1 MAVFKCKMCGGTLE
15 VEENA
20 KVCECAFCGRKQ
32 TLPSE
37 NDEQVQ
43 GLYNRANVL
52 RMKGEFD
59 KAGEIYEKI
68 ATMRT
73 KDPEVYWGMVLCKYG
88 IEYVEDPATF
98 KRVPTCHRASYDA
111 VTADEDYKAAIANA
125 DISQRSIYEAEA
137 KAIEEIQKGIIA
149 ISQNEKPY
157 DVFIC
162 YKETDDAGQRTVDSA
177 IANDIYHQLTQ
188 EGFKVFYA
196 AITLED
202 KLGQE
207 YEPYIFA
214 ALNSAKVMLTI
225 GTKPEY
231 FNAVWVKNEWSRY
244 LKIMSKD
251 RSKLLIPCYRDM
263 DPYEL
268 PEEFAHL
275 QAQDMSKI
283 GFINDVVRGIKK
295 VIAPEEKKQEGWENV
310 AANNGFANTET
321 LLKRAFMFLEDNKW
335 EEADEYCER
344 VLDQDPENTEAYLVK
359 LLVDEKV
366 ENKESLKDQP
376 RSFAGNSNYKKIIR
390 FGSEELKNELDG
402 YIKFIEDRNEEERK
416 RHIYEDAKNT
426 ANRNTVEAY
435 RKAIEKLRKIKGY
448 KDTDELIAK
457 YLGKIEEIKAEKA
470 RKAEARRIA
479 AERKAEE
486 ERIAAERNAEEER
499 IAAERKA
506 EEERIA
512 AERKAEARKKKKRII
527 LIIAAIAAGIVL
539 YNAFKPC
546 ELEQYIKDN
555 GTKTVTVNGVDF
567 NIPKGYNDLWV
578 SDGKTD
584 PGELYASE
592 YYVSA
597 DYEDK
602 PMPNISAAYIGR
614 TNGKFDIDAC
624 VDNIIEND
632 WVLRDWGENRKC
644 SEVDVEG
651 ADSAY
656 LLQVEHPKFKNP
668 SYEEIEYD
676 ASRYYYCILLI
687 GKNVFYYGLTHPLGS
702 IKYLDDVMDEKT
714 ICELAAVSV
723 KGKQELSG
731 ISSEPFVPSYEN
743 VNPGAKSFTFEVNQE
758 TCFVY
763 DSNTVKEYQ
772 KLLEKNGC
780 EIVST
785 NKDIFSGKVTYKKG
799 NLKFDM
805 KYKFGSDRSE
815 KFDGEL
821 TVIKK

>member
-15 VEENA
+15 VDENA
-20 KVCECAFCGRKQ
+20 KVCECMHCGRKQ

-43 GLYNRANVL
+43 SLYNRANVL

-162 YKETDDAGQRTVDSA
+162 YKETDDSGQRTVDSA

-214 ALNSAKVMLTI
+214 ALNSAKVMLAI

-416 RHIYEDAKNT
+416 RHIYEDANNT

-435 RKAIEKLRKIKGY
+435 RKAIEKLRGIKGY

-457 YLGKIEEIKAEKA
+457 YQGKIEEIKAEKA

-479 AERKAEE
+479 AERKAEK
-486 ERIAAERNAEEER
+486 ERIAAERKAEEER

-512 AERKAEARKKKKRII
+512 AERKAEASKKKKRII
-527 LIIAAIAAGIVL
+527 LIAVIVIAAIAAGIVL

-567 NIPKGYNDLWV
+567 NIPKGYNDLWI

-584 PGELYASE
+584 PGELDASE

-602 PMPNISAAYIGR
+602 PMSEITAAYIGR

-624 VDNIIEND
+624 VDNIIENNM
-632 WVLRDWGENRKC
+632 WLRGRDKNRKC

-687 GKNVFYYGLTHPLGS
+687 GKNVFYYGLIHPLDS
-702 IKYLDDVMDEKT
+702 NKVVDEKT
-714 ICELAAVSV
+714 ICELATVSV
-723 KGKQELSG
+723 KGK
-731 ISSEPFVPSYEN
+731 
-743 VNPGAKSFTFEVNQE
+743 
-758 TCFVY
+758 
-763 DSNTVKEYQ
+763 
-772 KLLEKNGC
+772 
-780 EIVST
+780 
-785 NKDIFSGKVTYKKG
+785 
-799 NLKFDM
+799 
-805 KYKFGSDRSE
+805 
-815 KFDGEL
+815 
-821 TVIKK
+821 

>member
-37 NDEQVQ
+37 NDERVQ
-43 GLYNRANVL
+43 SLYNRANVL

-68 ATMRT
+68 ATKRT

-162 YKETDDAGQRTVDSA
+162 YKETDDAGQRTVDSV

-214 ALNSAKVMLTI
+214 ALNSAKVMLAI

-295 VIAPEEKKQEGWENV
+295 VIAPEEKKQESRETVVVSSGNV
-310 AANNGFANTET
+310 NVMA
-321 LLKRAFMFLEDNKW
+321 LLERAFMFLEDGNW
-335 EEADEYCER
+335 QEADEYCEK
-344 VLDQDPENTEAYLVK
+344 VLDQDPKNAEAYLGK
-359 LLVDEKV
+359 LMADRRTKKKTL
-366 ENKESLKDQP
+366 LKDCSEP
-376 RSFAGNSNYKKIIR
+376 FDNSGNYAKIVR
-390 FGSEELKNELDG
+390 FGSEELKTELDS
-402 YIKFIEDRNEEERK
+402 YIKHIKERNEEKRK
-416 RHIYEDAKNT
+416 SDIYTYAMQAAGSGT
-426 ANRNTVEAY
+426 IEAY
-435 RKAIEKLRKIKGY
+435 EAATKQLCEIKGY
-448 KDTDELIAK
+448 KDTNNLIAK
-457 YLGKIEEIKAEKA
+457 YQGKIKEIKAEKA
-470 RKAEARRIA
+470 RKAEEDRIA

-486 ERIAAERNAEEER
+486 ERIAAEREAEEKR
-499 IAAERKA
+499 IAKEL
-506 EEERIA
+506 
-512 AERKAEARKKKKRII
+512 KKKKTKKALAIVIPALVVIVAAILVVTQVVIPNSKKLENINLEAGAIGTFGEYGGEPVEWRVLDKDGNKV
-527 LIIAAIAAGIVL
+527 LIITDKIIDAKPYNDEWSGITWENCSLRKWLNEEFISTAFTEKEKEAVL
-539 YNAFKPC
+539 ETN
-546 ELEQYIKDN
+546 IKNEDN
-555 GTKTVTVNGVDF
+555 QEYGTNGGKNTKDKVFLLSIEEVEKYFSSDNDRQSEGTKYAKTTALYVGDDGYSWWWLRSPGRDGSDAATV
-567 NIPKGYNDLWV
+567 
-578 SDGKTD
+578 
-584 PGELYASE
+584 
-592 YYVSA
+592 
-597 DYEDK
+597 
-602 PMPNISAAYIGR
+602 
-614 TNGKFDIDAC
+614 
-624 VDNIIEND
+624 
-632 WVLRDWGENRKC
+632 
-644 SEVDVEG
+644 
-651 ADSAY
+651 
-656 LLQVEHPKFKNP
+656 
-668 SYEEIEYD
+668 
-676 ASRYYYCILLI
+676 
-687 GKNVFYYGLTHPLGS
+687 
-702 IKYLDDVMDEKT
+702 
-714 ICELAAVSV
+714 
-723 KGKQELSG
+723 LSG
-731 ISSEPFVPSYEN
+731 GGVNAPGDIVYYDVYGIRPALWIDTSE
-743 VNPGAKSFTFEVNQE
+743 
-758 TCFVY
+758 
-763 DSNTVKEYQ
+763 
-772 KLLEKNGC
+772 
-780 EIVST
+780 
-785 NKDIFSGKVTYKKG
+785 
-799 NLKFDM
+799 LK
-805 KYKFGSDRSE
+805 
-815 KFDGEL
+815 
-821 TVIKK
+821 